1 MLRVR
6 QQIACPKM
14 DEITGNPVCI
24 AFLDTGITAMHPD
37 FSQDEIIFR
46 DFVNGID
53 MAYDDAGHG
62 THVCGIAAGSGLLSG
77 GRYRGIAPGS
87 RILMAKVLDRN
98 GDGTAEN
105 MLRGMEW
112 IFRNKARYQIR
123 IMNISIGIGILQDE
137 EKERELRQY
146 VDEAWNQGLV
156 VVCAAGNTGPE
167 RATISA
173 LGKSRNVITVGCH
186 DGEYYKDSGKRCEMY
201 SGRGPADR
209 IIKKPDLV
217 APGTEIISCNAAYRT
232 GNRRRNAPAYV
243 KKSGTSMATPMVSG
257 AAALLLQKWPE
268 MKQEMIKKRL
278 LYAATDLK
286 EPWTKQGFGM
296 LNIKRA
302 LQQPEIIR

>member
-6 QQIACPKM
+6 QQVACPEM
-14 DEITGNPVCI
+14 DEVAGSPVCI
-24 AFLDTGITAMHPD
+24 AFLDTGIASMHPD
-37 FSQDEIIFR
+37 FFYNQIVFR
-46 DFVNGID
+46 DFVNGMD
-53 MAYDDAGHG
+53 AAYDDAGHG
-62 THVCGIAAGSGLLSG
+62 THVCGIAAGSGRLSG

-87 RILMAKVLDRN
+87 RILMAKVLDKN

-105 MLRGMEW
+105 MLQGMEW
-112 IFRNKARYQIR
+112 IFQNQTRYQIR
-123 IMNISIGIGILQDE
+123 IVNISIGIGILKDP
-137 EKERELRQY
+137 EKEKELRQY
-146 VDEAWNQGLV
+146 VDEAWHQGLV

-167 RATISA
+167 IATISA

-186 DGEYYKDSGKRCEMY
+186 DGEYYKGSGKRCELY

-217 APGTEIISCNAAYRT
+217 APGTEIISCNAAFRA
-232 GNRRRNAPAYV
+232 GNRRSNAPAYV
-243 KKSGTSMATPMVSG
+243 QKSGTSMATPMVSG

-268 MKQEMIKKRL
+268 MSQETVKKRL

-302 LQQPEIIR
+302 LQQPEIIQ